1 MDRPVVNVPLSL
13 MRQASV
19 EWDIDWRGQSAG
31 ERTDGS
37 SGVIHNEFPRW
48 VGAPSLKLRAELM
61 ARWRAIRWQAQ
72 GRVGLYRVPM
82 LDPAI
87 FRPGM
92 TAPSPD
98 WVGDGVP
105 FAAGQRYSVGSG
117 FDYVPW
123 VAAAAAATACD
134 TSVIVSVPD
143 AQHLPRVGQIL
154 SHDDFPFGVAGVI
167 SLGGGDYQ
175 LEVARLWSNIA
186 VGDQISL
193 IGTGLFEL
201 VSGDTGRPVYG
212 NEMVATFSVQWQE
225 VLAR

>member
-1 MDRPVVNVPLSL
+1 
-13 MRQASV
+13 
-19 EWDIDWRGQSAG
+19 
-31 ERTDGS
+31 
-37 SGVIHNEFPRW
+37 
-48 VGAPSLKLRAELM
+48 
-61 ARWRAIRWQAQ
+61 
-72 GRVGLYRVPM
+72 
-82 LDPAI
+82 
-87 FRPGM
+87 
-92 TAPSPD
+92 
-98 WVGDGVP
+98 
-105 FAAGQRYSVGSG
+105 VGSG